1 MHSSS
6 ADWVFG
12 EARLISS
19 PSTTLANTA
28 PGRNSKSPR
37 SWLNTFTPVMSVGS
51 MSGVNWMRRNE
62 QSIDRAIAL
71 ASIVLPTPGHVLDQQ
86 MAFGDKRDQRQS
98 DLVVLAA
105 DDPLD
110 VVLERVE
117 LVGEGLPVARLFAKL
132 HATSP
137 VRSAVC
143 RPFPGSVASH
153 RTPAARFGSPDTCD
167 ARDRTDA
174 MPAAGSLPGAPGEPE
189 RGWAGP
195 DGSDAP
201 RGPCSQL
208 QASRRTD
215 PHPRLHAC
223 DSSREP

>member
-1 MHSSS
+1 MHSSR
-6 ADWVFG
+6 ADCVFG

-71 ASIVLPTPGHVLDQQ
+71 ASIVLPTPGTSSISRWPS
-86 MAFGDKRDQRQS
+86 AIKRDQGQS

-105 DDPLD
+105 DDLLD

-117 LVGEGLPVARLFAKL
+117 LLGEGLQIARLFAKL
-132 HATSP
+132 HHDILPS
-137 VRSAVC
+137 VRPSV

-153 RTPAARFGSPDTCD
+153 RTPAARFGSPYMD
-167 ARDRTDA
+167 ARNRQTL
-174 MPAAGSLPGAPGEPE
+174 MPASGILSEGTGGRLG
-189 RGWAGP
+189 
-195 DGSDAP
+195 
-201 RGPCSQL
+201 
-208 QASRRTD
+208 RR
-215 PHPRLHAC
+215 
-223 DSSREP
+223 